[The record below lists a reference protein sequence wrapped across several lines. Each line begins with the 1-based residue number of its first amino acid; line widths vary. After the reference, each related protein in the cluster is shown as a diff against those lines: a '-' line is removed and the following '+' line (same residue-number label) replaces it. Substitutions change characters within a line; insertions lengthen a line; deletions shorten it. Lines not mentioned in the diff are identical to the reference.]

1 MKICSEHFHF
11 CFFAS
16 FSCVLIQ
23 TRMNSQLIRT
33 KFKSVHLAQQRF
45 SSQFTKKSQTFRHPA
60 TAHFLCQRY
69 WGTLSLC
76 FFDEKD
82 QKKALTVEAILG
94 CQWRDKV
101 FGSFSLNKARRTLL
115 LLGSVAAMKLVESKI
130 MYIISIKY
138 LFFAPT
144 RNRLV
149 CWPKMPKPPK
159 IVFVAYELRVNFTTT
174 SKSKHIKRS
183 QKTLKYYINLLNRKR
198 LHSYRFIYTCKED
211 G

>member
-1 MKICSEHFHF
+1 MCPYTNTNEFTVDSHKVQIS
-11 CFFAS
+11 S
-16 FSCVLIQ
+16 FSSTTLLLTVHEKKPDISPPS
-23 TRMNSQLIRT
+23 NSPLLVPTILRHIESL
-33 KFKSVHLAQQRF
+33 F
-45 SSQFTKKSQTFRHPA
+45 FRRKRP
-60 TAHFLCQRY
+60 
-69 WGTLSLC
+69 
-76 FFDEKD
+76 
-82 QKKALTVEAILG
+82 KKALTVEAILG